1 MATSAV
7 GGSPLGCALAY
18 PNAGSEATG
27 AWYPQTVPNQGAV
40 VTGNP
45 NTRPVVSVQFYITEE
60 GGINVY
66 QITQQVGLNASGV
79 GTIWV
84 STAATGSLED
94 ANINGTD
101 LCSATYDS

>member
-1 MATSAV
+1 
-7 GGSPLGCALAY
+7 
-18 PNAGSEATG
+18 
-27 AWYPQTVPNQGAV
+27 
-40 VTGNP
+40 
-45 NTRPVVSVQFYITEE
+45 
-60 GGINVY
+60 
-66 QITQQVGLNASGV
+66 VGLNASGV